1 MSEENAE
8 ELKQLEAEVKLLQAE
23 IIALQQQRQDS
34 WENASFQF
42 RGQMQDALAFV
53 CGRTQDLEETVV
65 SRLKEEVEE
74 LEKDLKLQTQINGI
88 CLNSCITKTLQS
100 RGQEVVHQVRLSGR
114 SSELVFQV
122 EFQLSELKD
131 GSRTERRIRDLNL
144 VLDSSD
150 LLSLSS
156 FLSRVEETRDLLL
169 FFRTIRSY
177 SEKCDDRTRTF
188 QHFQEKFPSI
198 VSLPKG
204 MTFGMPSEV
213 MTLNHPELPGC
224 CFFIHWC
231 VDVSTGG
238 AVTPK
243 IQLLSKI
250 PEKALQLFPSQPAG
264 GGAAEAFQSL
274 LRILGPEAAIE
285 SIIRAVSLSESD
297 KLSD

>member
-1 MSEENAE
+1 MSEENAKE
-8 ELKQLEAEVKLLQAE
+8 VKQLEAEVKLLQAE
-23 IIALQQQRQDS
+23 IRALQQQRQDS
-34 WENASFQF
+34 WENVSFQF

-74 LEKDLKLQTQINGI
+74 LEKDLKLQTQMNGI
-88 CLNSCITKTLQS
+88 SLNSCITKTLPS
-100 RGQEVVHQVRLSGR
+100 RGPEVVQQVCLSGR

-150 LLSLSS
+150 LQSLSS

-169 FFRTIRSY
+169 FFRTIRSF

-204 MTFGMPSEV
+204 CGSEV

-224 CFFIHWC
+224 GFFIHWC
-231 VDVSTGG
+231 LDVSTGG

-250 PEKALQLFPSQPAG
+250 PEKALQMFPSQSAG

-285 SIIRAVSLSESD
+285 SIIRAVSLSERD
-297 KLSD
+297 ELSD

>member
-34 WENASFQF
+34 WENVSFQF

-53 CGRTQDLEETVV
+53 CGQTQDLEETVV

-74 LEKDLKLQTQINGI
+74 LEKDLKLQTQMNGI

-100 RGQEVVHQVRLSGR
+100 RGQEVVHQVCLSGR
-114 SSELVFQV
+114 SYELVFQV

-150 LLSLSS
+150 LQSLSS

-188 QHFQEKFPSI
+188 QHFQ
-198 VSLPKG
+198 VSQ
-204 MTFGMPSEV
+204 SR
-213 MTLNHPELPGC
+213 
-224 CFFIHWC
+224 
-231 VDVSTGG
+231 TG
-238 AVTPK
+238 
-243 IQLLSKI
+243 
-250 PEKALQLFPSQPAG
+250 QPRT
-264 GGAAEAFQSL
+264 SH
-274 LRILGPEAAIE
+274 
-285 SIIRAVSLSESD
+285 
-297 KLSD
+297 